1 MKKSLAFILVLLC
14 STQVIQA
21 QDTVLTVTVKDV
33 YGNLIN
39 DAVVSVRLVYPRP
52 EDTDIPNQ
60 FTTKGAAFFTLEGN
74 REYIVTVTKAG
85 FLPHTEVVELEDDTT
100 LAVVLEYVQKVP
112 VLHVNSY
119 TVDPREAGP
128 GEHFLVSMIIE
139 NEGTGD
145 ALSVKVTFQ
154 PTQVFSPVQPA
165 SSAYFDRLDV
175 GKTVSVRQ
183 TFAVSGEA
191 LSGVYDLVAVI
202 TYLDAVGI
210 PQTVQETVGISILRK
225 PLLKLLNVDYPHE
238 VNQGEIISFSLE
250 IANTGRFAVNG
261 VYLEVESDM
270 EWEYYSYYIGSLEAG
285 DFDTFVSEVMAGRP
299 GEHTFTIRVG
309 FVDDFNREHYQEQ
322 SFSLSV
328 KEPVQETTPPPQ
340 EKGLWE
346 RIIEFLKAFLGLD

>member
-1 MKKSLAFILVLLC
+1 
-14 STQVIQA
+14 
-21 QDTVLTVTVKDV
+21 
-33 YGNLIN
+33 
-39 DAVVSVRLVYPRP
+39 
-52 EDTDIPNQ
+52 
-60 FTTKGAAFFTLEGN
+60 
-74 REYIVTVTKAG
+74 
-85 FLPHTEVVELEDDTT
+85 
-100 LAVVLEYVQKVP
+100 
-112 VLHVNSY
+112 
-119 TVDPREAGP
+119 
-128 GEHFLVSMIIE
+128 
-139 NEGTGD
+139 
-145 ALSVKVTFQ
+145 
-154 PTQVFSPVQPA
+154 
-165 SSAYFDRLDV
+165 
-175 GKTVSVRQ
+175 
-183 TFAVSGEA
+183 
-191 LSGVYDLVAVI
+191 
-202 TYLDAVGI
+202 
-210 PQTVQETVGISILRK
+210 
-225 PLLKLLNVDYPHE
+225 VDYPHE